1 MAMRNRFMG
10 EPPLSEASGGLVA
23 NSRRHKAWLEASF
36 QSFRSLSRPALRSVV
51 RMAARMSRKAASRM
65 GSRAIKIRLI
75 LLRSSGISGV
85 TASRM
90 RRLTRLLTTLLPIFL
105 LTENVRFSRPASG
118 VHECQKVMPGGFAHA
133 VGVPEL
139 FLLFQGITALQ
150 DRSPGDRYGKKYAAS
165 TSLPQSLVSLLESI
179 PNTQICFTRSAF
191 CDP

>member
-1 MAMRNRFMG
+1 MRNRFMG

-75 LLRSSGISGV
+75 LLRS
-85 TASRM
+85 RYQ
-90 RRLTRLLTTLLPIFL
+90 RCNRLPHAALDAVAHDAVADFFADGEPY
-105 LTENVRFSRPASG
+105 VRFARPASG